1 MMGKR
6 RVGRETKIKEQSHK
20 GVGILPQAE
29 VDLTQEEGPRPGYD
43 KENKS
48 GGEGQAAKGER
59 ILT

>member
-1 MMGKR
+1 MG
-6 RVGRETKIKEQSHK
+6 ETKIKEQSHK

-43 KENKS
+43 EENKS
-48 GGEGQAAKGER
+48 GGGGGGGQAAKGER